1 MYINIHCKA
10 VTVRSHAST
19 AFTQLYT
26 LVCTETE

>member
-1 MYINIHCKA
+1 MA

-26 LVCTETE
+26 AVYTKSKLLSW